1 VNEPNNLGYQPF
13 NYNQQEYKPQNYSNI
28 PNAPGSYKYLPAW
41 EGNDPSLNSPQNMSH
56 NMDHKQG
63 PPKYLEPQ
71 EESKYNSNSQYDE
84 EGCESDYSEGE
95 ESESDYDSEFSKTDD
110 YRSASSLSNYQV
122 PHENQR
128 SGQYLGNPRGGAD
141 YQNMYP
147 SIPSQHE
154 MNPQLTSSIG
164 SDVGVPQY
172 QGGMPPREGGQH
184 PYGRY

>member
-128 SGQYLGNPRGGAD
+128 SGQYYQPAPN